1 MQTLPSELLILIA
14 QNLKYEDYLDFRRV
28 SKKVKNAIEPLLYDK
43 RMQYWNYFRI
53 AIIKSDIH
61 FLNYLKNKIDIGSKL
76 CGEFL
81 EGKIPLTVY
90 NWLINHNIVL
100 DYTVLR
106 DNDLYEYIKRKNI
119 LIDNRDFYN
128 LMAGRRSTAIRYILE
143 NRLFSEHPKYLT
155 FEYFLIFS
163 KYCDVKKED
172 VIYRI

>member
-81 EGKIPLTVY
+81 EGKIPQ
-90 NWLINHNIVL
+90 
-100 DYTVLR
+100 
-106 DNDLYEYIKRKNI
+106 
-119 LIDNRDFYN
+119 
-128 LMAGRRSTAIRYILE
+128 
-143 NRLFSEHPKYLT
+143 LFIIGL
-155 FEYFLIFS
+155 
-163 KYCDVKKED
+163 
-172 VIYRI
+172 